1 MEANWWTR
9 ECVTVA
15 AIRSPPLSARR
26 LLIDASASRSSSVEV
41 DFANCRLSPATL
53 YVGTYVRGPRKA
65 TVCCAAAFLK
75 NGNLWVAEA
84 VARDMPH
91 VPLEDAL
98 KLVHLSE
105 KESPKFKKAAMK
117 FLRRYLDEKEPT
129 LKNFAKV
136 VRGFEERE
144 PEVR

>member
-1 MEANWWTR
+1 MSHRCDCEDPATRRRSAEAT
-9 ECVTVA
+9 TP
-15 AIRSPPLSARR
+15 S
-26 LLIDASASRSSSVEV
+26 
-41 DFANCRLSPATL
+41 RLS
-53 YVGTYVRGPRKA
+53 
-65 TVCCAAAFLK
+65 
-75 NGNLWVAEA
+75 
-84 VARDMPH
+84 
-91 VPLEDAL
+91 PLEDAL

-117 FLRRYLDEKEPT
+117 FLRRYLDEKKPT